1 LGGSPISGIGMGR
14 HEGQMETER
23 VGRIFRKA
31 SEPISVSG
39 VLVQY
44 GEIYVSAGTATSL
57 QKIEGLVDESLGF
70 KTAEDATQFH
80 VEGIAC
86 GWVGSVQL
94 RGYYGQ

>member
-1 LGGSPISGIGMGR
+1 MGR
-14 HEGQMETER
+14 HKGQVETEW
-23 VGRIFRKA
+23 VGRAFRKA

-44 GEIYVSAGTATSL
+44 GEIYVRAGTATSL
-57 QKIEGLVDESLGF
+57 QKIEGLVDETLGF
-70 KTAEDATQFH
+70 ETTENTTQFH

-86 GWVGSVQL
+86 GRVGSVQL

>member
-1 LGGSPISGIGMGR
+1 MGR
-14 HEGQMETER
+14 HEGQVETEW
-23 VGRIFRKA
+23 VGRTFRKA

-57 QKIEGLVDESLGF
+57 QKIEGLVDETLGF
-70 KTAEDATQFH
+70 ETTENTTQFH

-86 GWVGSVQL
+86 GRVGRVQL
-94 RGYYGQ
+94 WGYYGQ

>member
-1 LGGSPISGIGMGR
+1 LGGSPIFGIGMGR
-14 HEGQMETER
+14 HEGQVKAEW
-23 VGRIFRKA
+23 VGRTFRKT

-39 VLVQY
+39 VLVEY
-44 GEIYVSAGTATSL
+44 GEIYVSVGTATSL
-57 QKIEGLVDESLGF
+57 QKVEGLVDESLGL

-80 VEGIAC
+80 VEGIAY